1 MPSTSPTPPGGE
13 EGLLS
18 RLDRKHEDLLHRID
32 ELNEQ
37 ILAALGEAGGA
48 AAEAPAEPAA

>member
-18 RLDRKHEDLLHRID
+18 RLDRKHEDLLQRID
-32 ELNEQ
+32 SLNEQ

-48 AAEAPAEPAA
+48 AVETSAEPTA